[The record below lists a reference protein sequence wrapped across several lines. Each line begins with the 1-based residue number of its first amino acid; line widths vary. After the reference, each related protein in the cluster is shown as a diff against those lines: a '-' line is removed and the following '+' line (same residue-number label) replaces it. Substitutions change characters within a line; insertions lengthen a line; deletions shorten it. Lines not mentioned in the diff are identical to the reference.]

1 MMKNRL
7 GSMIV
12 LLAFLAA
19 PALAHARDT
28 KYLLPI
34 TVALESKD
42 ADQKLDGNVKFF
54 FGDQKT
60 PAVQKKF
67 GTYVTNKKTNAVG
80 KSDEKA
86 CNWVFLS
93 AMIELEKRAQQLG
106 ANAVVNIVS
115 YYQKR
120 PMSSPT
126 EFECHA
132 GAMIAGVALQGDFVT
147 IAEK

>member
-1 MMKNRL
+1 MPRRERGNRSHVEGRFCKTRRAIVMHSDNSGGGMMKNRL

-67 GTYVTNKKTNAVG
+67 GTY
-80 KSDEKA
+80 
-86 CNWVFLS
+86 
-93 AMIELEKRAQQLG
+93 
-106 ANAVVNIVS
+106 
-115 YYQKR
+115 
-120 PMSSPT
+120 
-126 EFECHA
+126 
-132 GAMIAGVALQGDFVT
+132 
-147 IAEK
+147 